1 MKTYLL
7 PLLMVVAA
15 CDPMSNPTEDPPDM
29 SMPDTCLADGSQ
41 GLVGQ
46 PESVLAAMTFVQGT
60 RIFRTGD
67 ALTMDFSPE
76 RLNIE
81 IGQDGTI
88 VTVFCG

>member
-1 MKTYLL
+1 MKTYLIPAL
-7 PLLMVVAA
+7 ILLAA

-29 SMPDTCLADGSQ
+29 SMPDLCMADGSQ

-46 PESVLAAMTFVQGT
+46 PESVLAAMTFVEGT

-67 ALTMDFSPE
+67 ALTMDFNPE

-81 IGQDGTI
+81 IGPDGLI
-88 VTVFCG
+88 VAVSCG